1 MNMNKQHVTTLVL
14 LELSAAFDKVDRD
27 ILLKRLSSKLGL
39 NGSTLGWFQS
49 YLSGSSQRTKFYAS
63 AFFDVARKHLPTVH
77 CYAGDTPLYVSFS
90 PIEQSGQADEF
101 AAIER
106 CTQDIRK
113 WMSQHKLLMNDYFS

>member
-1 MNMNKQHVTTLVL
+1 MTKQHVTTLVL

-39 NGSTLGWFQS
+39 NDSTLGWFQS
-49 YLSGSSQRTKFYAS
+49 YLSGSSQRISVRSSMQAHFLMSPESTFLL
-63 AFFDVARKHLPTVH
+63 HVH
-77 CYAGDTPLYVSFS
+77 CYAGDTRLYVSFS
-90 PIEQSGQADEF
+90 PIEQPGQADEF

-113 WMSQHKLLMNDYFS
+113 WMSQHKLLMNDV